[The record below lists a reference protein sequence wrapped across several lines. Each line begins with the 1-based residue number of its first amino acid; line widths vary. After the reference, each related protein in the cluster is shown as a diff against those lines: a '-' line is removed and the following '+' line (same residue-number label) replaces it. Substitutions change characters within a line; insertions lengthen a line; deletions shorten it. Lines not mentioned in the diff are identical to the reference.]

1 MLLVHSRHEGGIGRD
16 SIGTEEEQGLF
27 GCKLNPLA
35 DNIVELADGEIG
47 RNQILLLVNFGD
59 VAPIS
64 LLADYGNAVWI
75 LGPDPLGFRLSLFWD
90 REARGAGMRASSKKK
105 ESVETSGDK

>member
-16 SIGTEEEQGLF
+16 SVGTKEEQGLF

-35 DNIVELADGEIG
+35 DNIVELADGKIG

-59 VAPIS
+59 IAPIG
-64 LLADYGNAVWI
+64 LLADYGNAVGI

-90 REARGAGMRASSKKK
+90 REAGGGASMRASSKKK
-105 ESVETSGDK
+105 AKR

>member
-35 DNIVELADGEIG
+35 DNIVELADGKIG

-59 VAPIS
+59 VAPIG
-64 LLADYGNAVWI
+64 LLADYGNAVGI
-75 LGPDPLGFRLSLFWD
+75 LGPDPLGFRLSLFW
-90 REARGAGMRASSKKK
+90 EARGAGMWASSKKK
-105 ESVETSGDK
+105 AKRETSGDK